1 MIWAGFRLAA
11 SRHPAT
17 SSFPHQPV
25 CNSPTNPFRFIAL
38 HTLFSDGNSLPSS
51 FQQLTHSFPSH
62 GTRPSPQP
70 NFHPPISNFPLLL
83 SRAHA
88 ERSQVHLLSAVNCR
102 LSTRFFLSSFFATL
116 TDSNSR
122 NSFICHSYENTGG
135 GTHLFPFWNSQRQ
148 RQTSP
153 VPAFLIS
160 SLSQARFRAC
170 PQRFLRRLVFRGS
183 LSKELR

>member
-38 HTLFSDGNSLPSS
+38 HTLSFDGNSLPFS

-62 GTRPSPQP
+62 GTGPSPQP
-70 NFHPPISNFPLLL
+70 NSHFQISNSPNFEFRF
-83 SRAHA
+83 S
-88 ERSQVHLLSAVNCR
+88 SFVR
-102 LSTRFFLSSFFATL
+102 LLSSFFATL
-116 TDSNSR
+116 TNSGSR

-135 GTHLFPFWNSQRQ
+135 GTNLFPFRNSDRLHEA
-148 RQTSP
+148 SP
-153 VPAFLIS
+153 VRCFPDILVVPS
-160 SLSQARFRAC
+160 SFRAC
-170 PQRFLRRLVFRGS
+170 PPRFLRCLVFRGS